1 MDKSD
6 DIKMRYAKEAA
17 TYRAEAPL
25 INYDF
30 EKLFQQILW
39 IANQIF
45 TDKKAKI
52 KILDIGAGNG
62 MLSELILRYYP
73 NAEITMLDFS
83 PEMLQSAK
91 AYFEKNNI
99 NKDNI
104 KYVIGDFITG
114 DLPNETYDLVIS
126 SYALHHIRSEDNLKE
141 VFMKIAKVLNDNIGT
156 FICMDMYLETG
167 ELERKRQ
174 VQRAIEKWTENFGS
188 TDQAMEWGKI
198 IEGEDT
204 PATIPTIIAA
214 LYQCRHKNSDIVPLL
229 ANQSGDMATVYGMTK
244 LPLEE
249 IKKRGLYDLIWS
261 WRDNALPIGVS
272 RIEYGIDNLP
282 FNESYTECSGKIK
295 KL

>member
-6 DIKMRYAKEAA
+6 DIKMRYAEEAV

-25 INYDF
+25 VNFDF
-30 EKLFQQILW
+30 DKLFKKLLW
-39 IANQIF
+39 ITSQIF
-45 TDKKAKI
+45 TDKNAKI
-52 KILDIGAGNG
+52 KVLDIGAGNG

-83 PEMLQSAK
+83 PEMLQSALV
-91 AYFEKNNI
+91 YFEKNNI
-99 NKDNI
+99 NDDNI
-104 KYVIGDFITG
+104 KYVTEDFITG
-114 DLPNETYDLVIS
+114 NLSNETYDLVIS
-126 SYALHHIRSEDNLKE
+126 SYALHHIRSEETLKE

-156 FICMDMYLETG
+156 FICVDMYLETG
-167 ELERKRQ
+167 KLERKRQ

-188 TDQAMEWGKI
+188 TEQAIQWGKI

-214 LYQCRHKNSDIVPLL
+214 LYQCRSNNSDIIPLL
-229 ANQSGDMATVYGMTK
+229 TNQSGDMATVYGMTR

-261 WRDNALPIGVS
+261 WRDNTVPIGVS
-272 RIEYGIDNLP
+272 KNEYRIENLP
-282 FNESYTECSGKIK
+282 FNESHTDGPGKIK
-295 KL
+295 KR